1 MLGEIYETQV
11 LGVSDFFLW
20 VLVKE
25 KKWKSGMAHIDTGI
39 AISLRPSEDSILD
52 QRKYL
57 GG

>member
-1 MLGEIYETQV
+1 MI
-11 LGVSDFFLW
+11 FFLW